1 MALHRF
7 ARREA
12 SAVEEPLGGE
22 GRGGYAGRDA
32 PDAHL
37 PLRLPPR
44 PVARDRPRLPERD
57 VTLIAGAALCIGLA
71 GCATLPSDS
80 GNADTGPPPRCDPSV
95 PWMYA
100 AAGKEIFCG
109 VHADGCAECWGDQPV
124 ADTGWDTGG
133 GFFDRGQFE
142 VPDLALSTVS
152 VMAAHV
158 GASQN
163 DTVCGTTTD
172 GGALCWGR
180 KSAQLPRSYRY
191 TRVDPGGACAAR
203 VGGGVDC
210 DPDWGTPPDS
220 VDVAVAMNVVVVL
233 RSDGELWM
241 REDDYGFT
249 VVDLGTPPYSAVD
262 VMTPYHGDTAVFV
275 SVPFM
280 AATAAWTVGI
290 RPMTLAERAKSS
302 TPSPPAPTPPSVS
315 RPTTTPARWTRPAT
329 PPVGAMARWASRWS
343 R

>member
-1 MALHRF
+1 VRL
-7 ARREA
+7 
-12 SAVEEPLGGE
+12 L
-22 GRGGYAGRDA
+22 AG
-32 PDAHL
+32 
-37 PLRLPPR
+37 
-44 PVARDRPRLPERD
+44 
-57 VTLIAGAALCIGLA
+57 TALCIGLA

-80 GNADTGPPPRCDPSV
+80 ANADTDPPPRCDPSM
-95 PWMYA
+95 PWTYA
-100 AAGKEIFCG
+100 AAGREIFCG
-109 VHADGCAECWGDQPV
+109 VHADGCAECWGDEPV

-262 VMTPYHGDTAVFV
+262 VMTPYHRDTAVFV
-275 SVPFM
+275 LCAVHGGDGSLDCWNPTDDVGRTGEVIDTVPPG
-280 AATAAWTVGI
+280 AYTTVCLTADDHACALDEAGYPTCWGAGPMGEPVEPLSQLSCGYSDACGVTVDG
-290 RPMTLAERAKSS
+290 RLLC
-302 TPSPPAPTPPSVS
+302 
-315 RPTTTPARWTRPAT
+315 W
-329 PPVGAMARWASRWS
+329 GACDHGECEVPG
-343 R
+343 